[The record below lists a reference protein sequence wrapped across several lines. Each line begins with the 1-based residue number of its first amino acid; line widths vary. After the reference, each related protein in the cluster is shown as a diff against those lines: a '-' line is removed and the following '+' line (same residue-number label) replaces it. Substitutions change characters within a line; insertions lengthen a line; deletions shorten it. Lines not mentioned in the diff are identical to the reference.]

1 MSKSKKILNLQ
12 EGHTFGSCLRL
23 STSHSVT
30 IFVYFPDPDNDKVV
44 FSTDEELVEALGYV
58 SDGVFRVHV
67 IGE

>member
-1 MSKSKKILNLQ
+1 MFLY
-12 EGHTFGSCLRL
+12 
-23 STSHSVT
+23 V
-30 IFVYFPDPDNDKVV
+30 PDPDNDKVV